1 MLLRGMRLV
10 PGAAPAG
17 RAFEKLPPA
26 YTVFPTTSW
35 VHTMPESICTV
46 GSGSAVTVEL
56 FRCSIGAGPFS
67 AAVAG
72 LAPPTSTPTATTD
85 SGREHGQTAPVPGR
99 FAHDASPRL
108 VGGVQVAEPWKT
120 TIGAPAA

>member
-17 RAFEKLPPA
+17 RAFVKLPPA

-72 LAPPTSTPTATTD
+72 LAPPTSTPTATTTPAVTMA
-85 SGREHGQTAPVPGR
+85 RPLRCQV
-99 FAHDASPRL
+99 ASRMMPLLVL

-120 TIGAPAA
+120 TTGAPAA